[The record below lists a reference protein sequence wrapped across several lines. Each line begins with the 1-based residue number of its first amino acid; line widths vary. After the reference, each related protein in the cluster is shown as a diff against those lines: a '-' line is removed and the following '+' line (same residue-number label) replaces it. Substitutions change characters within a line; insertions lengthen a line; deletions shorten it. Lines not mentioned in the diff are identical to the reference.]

1 MKTREF
7 NWADEVQWP
16 FAGPDYVFAAGA
28 LNVVGRELFPDWTG
42 DELNSCYKTGRQLRS
57 LSESLPEQVNR
68 RFDAKWLLKK
78 FKSKDVPAEEFT
90 EQDWQ
95 EARDAYADY
104 EQAGRDARTRIAQ
117 AAIAVRN
124 RAAAGNLV
132 GAIKHNDGHFG
143 DFAKERWQR
152 ENSLDW
158 ITSGEVVCGDVFP
171 SALGNNRD
179 THHLFFRRD
188 SLVLSLDRSQQSLG
202 YLSPYMRLMLDVVQA
217 CAISVESQSKIDDV
231 IQPFIDA
238 EWEKRGLPESEKLRT
253 AMATMVREPSAQAGR
268 AKRKTEVRG

>member
-1 MKTREF
+1 MKTRAF
-7 NWADEVQWP
+7 NWADEEQWP

-104 EQAGRDARTRIAQ
+104 EQAGRDARTRVDQVAK
-117 AAIAVRN
+117 AVRN
-124 RAAAGNLV
+124 RAATGNLV
-132 GAIKHNDGHFG
+132 GAIMYNDGHFG

-158 ITSGEVVCGDVFP
+158 ITSGEVFYGDVFP
-171 SALGNNRD
+171 SPLGNNRE

-188 SLVLSLDRSQQSLG
+188 SLVPSRESERSLG

-217 CAISVESQSKIDDV
+217 CGISVESQSKIDDV

-268 AKRKTEVRG
+268 SRRKIELWG